1 MRIKIGTVFETVELF
16 KRTRMKKLM
25 LIMALVLGAQMLT
38 LAQSPGGIKVAV
50 DRQGVPIFVM
60 EDVVISA
67 RPSKRRAKN
76 RHARQVKKFNRLRYN
91 ILKTLPYAN
100 EAARNLR
107 IIDAELARIPT
118 EEGKK
123 AYMDSKENSL
133 FGRYEEDIK
142 KLTIS
147 QGKVLVKLIDR
158 QTGNTAYS
166 LIRDYKSKTSAFFW
180 QGIGRLFGYNLKNEY
195 DTEDEFAM
203 EVILKSIEN
212 GTNPTYYDYIE
223 AKKQAGI

>member
-1 MRIKIGTVFETVELF
+1 MLILA
-16 KRTRMKKLM
+16 LM
-25 LIMALVLGAQMLT
+25 LGIHLT
-38 LAQSPGGIKVAV
+38 ATAQSPGIKVAV
-50 DRQGVPIFVM
+50 DRAGIPIFEM
-60 EDVVISA
+60 EDVVITA
-67 RPSKRRAKN
+67 KPSKRRAK
-76 RHARQVKKFNRLRYN
+76 RRYDRQVKKFNRLRYN

-107 IIDAELARIPT
+107 IIDAELSRIPS
-118 EEGKK
+118 EDGKK
-123 AYMDSKENSL
+123 AYLDSKENAL
-133 FGRYEEDIK
+133 FGKYEDDIK

-180 QGIGRLFGYNLKNEY
+180 QGVGRLFGYNLKNEY

-203 EVILKSIEN
+203 EVILKSIES
-212 GTNPTYYDYIE
+212 GQNPTYYDYVE